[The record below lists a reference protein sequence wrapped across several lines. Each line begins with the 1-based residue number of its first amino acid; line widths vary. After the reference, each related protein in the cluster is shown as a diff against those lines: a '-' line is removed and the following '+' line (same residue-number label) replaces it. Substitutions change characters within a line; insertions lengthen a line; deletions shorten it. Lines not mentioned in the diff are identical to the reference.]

1 MKILL
6 NGNTFEAKNQGLAS
20 ILINFGEHI
29 AISINGSVIPKK
41 AWQEVELK
49 EDDLPII
56 NAKIKTIEKEIKKDP
71 SKKKTVSD
79 YYEQ

>member
-6 NGNTFEAKNQGLAS
+6 NGNTFDMKNQGLAS

-41 AWQEVELK
+41 TWQEVELK
-49 EDDLPII
+49 EGD
-56 NAKIKTIEKEIKKDP
+56 KIEVIEL
-71 SKKKTVSD
+71 VGGG
-79 YYEQ
+79 